1 MHYKDYDINIRI
13 NIKSWLL
20 GAYSLRKLQE
30 FTYLASEFGMHPKT
44 KNYFE
49 YGKAAWL
56 RLAEIGLIKNISDK
70 ISILTKWQMALSL
83 WFPTMVAII
92 ID

>member
-30 FTYLASEFGMHPKT
+30 FTYLASEFGMHPIT

-49 YGKAAWL
+49 YGKAFRYS
-56 RLAEIGLIKNISDK
+56 RLESPHGQRSPVGY
-70 ISILTKWQMALSL
+70 S
-83 WFPTMVAII
+83 P
-92 ID
+92 

>member
-20 GAYSLRKLQE
+20 GVYSLRKLQE

-49 YGKAAWL
+49 YGKAA
-56 RLAEIGLIKNISDK
+56 
-70 ISILTKWQMALSL
+70 
-83 WFPTMVAII
+83 
-92 ID
+92 